1 MNNLVSSVAEQGC
14 EEKSCKRPNSTFV
27 SQMCFSILI
36 FHPCLAA
43 HLSPVTRVHLKLT
56 YQSSIVEGEAEA
68 YHLYGEVGVEHV
80 EAGVDQEVVE
90 AYWHQPGVEL
100 ELHLR

>member
-1 MNNLVSSVAEQGC
+1 
-14 EEKSCKRPNSTFV
+14 
-27 SQMCFSILI
+27 MCFSILI

-56 YQSSIVEGEAEA
+56 YQSSIVEGQAEA

-80 EAGVDQEVVE
+80 EAGVDEEVVD
-90 AYWHQPGVEL
+90 ADRDQAWIEL
-100 ELHLR
+100 ELHLDRSF